1 MQEISDHIKL
11 LHAEVANLLQ
21 KKKNEEDI
29 LEHITSKGYERYY
42 AEMIL
47 DNVKEEAADKKSFKK
62 TFFYGLGFLVT
73 GILVSLA
80 SRYFALSIG
89 AAFYIFYWG
98 LIVAGI
104 SIIARAF
111 IIFKR

>member
-1 MQEISDHIKL
+1 MADTDNNIKL
-11 LHAEVANLLQ
+11 LHAEVAGLILKN
-21 KKKNEEDI
+21 KNENEI
-29 LEHITSKGYERYY
+29 IEHVVSKGYERYY

-47 DNVKEEAADKKSFKK
+47 NNVQEEVSDKKSFWK
-62 TFFYGLGFLVT
+62 TFFYGLAFLVS

-80 SRYFALSIG
+80 SRYFALSTG
-89 AAFYIFYWG
+89 AIFYFFYWG